1 MPEVNQ
7 KLVQQNR
14 DLLNAAATGNLD
26 TALSEHGQYLL
37 GTEAAALG
45 RLSNDELTQLARINS
60 KLFER
65 LRSQAVSPEGPLAD
79 WACGLVC

>member
-26 TALSEHGQYLL
+26 TALSEHGQYIT

-60 KLFER
+60 KLFDVAN
-65 LRSQAVSPEGPLAD
+65 QAVSPEGPLAD